1 MKKLII
7 PAIAATIAFTTIAAH
22 AETMKGKIVSK
33 QNNTIQ
39 VQGEGESAPKTLKTN
54 NNTSYYVK
62 KKLTKNGMQNDSMP
76 EVNEIVEI
84 IYTVDP
90 ATNEM
95 IIDEIIMMI
104 D

>member
-1 MKKLII
+1 MKKLIV
-7 PAIAATIAFTTIAAH
+7 PVVATTLAFTALSAQ
-22 AETMKGKIVSK
+22 AESMKGKIVSK

-39 VQGEGESAPKTLKTN
+39 VQGEGQSSPKTLKTTD
-54 NNTSYYVK
+54 NTHYYVK
-62 KKLTKNGMQNDSMP
+62 KRLNKDGMRSDDMP

>member
-1 MKKLII
+1 MKKLIV
-7 PAIAATIAFTTIAAH
+7 PVIAATLAFTALSAQ
-22 AETMKGKIVSK
+22 AESMKGKIVSK
-33 QNNTIQ
+33 QNDTIQ
-39 VQGEGESAPKTLKTN
+39 VQGEGQSSPKTLKTN
-54 NNTSYYVK
+54 SNTHYYVK
-62 KKLTKNGMQNDSMP
+62 KRLNKDGMRSDDMP

>member
-1 MKKLII
+1 MKKLLL
-7 PAIAATIAFTTIAAH
+7 PAVAATIAFTTLNVH

-39 VQGEGESAPKTLKTN
+39 VQGEGDSSTKTLKTN
-54 NNTSYYVK
+54 SNTHYYVK
-62 KKLTKNGMQNDSMP
+62 KRLNKNGMRSDDMP

-84 IYTVDP
+84 IYTIDP

-95 IIDEIIMMI
+95 IIDEIIMMV